1 MAKATVEAIALLGEF
16 GFEFTTAD
24 QVGEPTPARIAD
36 RLTEII
42 ESLEEARS
50 RGDLKGVQHVA
61 DKLKKLQQA
70 IDVWS
75 LLAGDLDDDEPE
87 AEAPVAAPLPTNAG
101 ASTAVEGLGKAATVE
116 GQWLPAITPETT
128 APSPHPGSD
137 EKGSDNRR

>member
-1 MAKATVEAIALLGEF
+1 MARATVEAIALLGEF
-16 GFEFTTAD
+16 GFEFTASD

-50 RGDLKGVQHVA
+50 RGDLRGVQQVV
-61 DKLKKLQQA
+61 DKLKRLQQA

-87 AEAPVAAPLPTNAG
+87 AEAPVAPLPTNAG
-101 ASTAVEGLGKAATVE
+101 GSTAVEGPGKAATE
-116 GQWLPAITPETT
+116 QGQWLPAIAPET
-128 APSPHPGSD
+128 ANPAAHPGSD
-137 EKGSDNRR
+137 EKGSDHRR